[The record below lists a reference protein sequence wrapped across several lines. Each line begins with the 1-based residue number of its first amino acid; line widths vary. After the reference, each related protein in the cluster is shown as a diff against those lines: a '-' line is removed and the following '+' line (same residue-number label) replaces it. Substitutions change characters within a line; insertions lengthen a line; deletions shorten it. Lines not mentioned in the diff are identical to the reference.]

1 MFNIGMPEIIVILIV
16 AILVIGPKRL
26 PEVANALGKGLAEF
40 KRAMNNVKE
49 ELKLDEVRDDV
60 NEMKDT
66 LLFKNSYKDEG
77 PEEKREK
84 KEKKGPQPETIEPS
98 ANKDDKAVEDS
109 HSPYPPSPG
118 SDSGK

>member
-1 MFNIGMPEIIVILIV
+1 MPEIIVILIV

-49 ELKLDEVRDDV
+49 ELKIDEVRNDV
-60 NEMKDT
+60 NEMKDS
-66 LLFKNSYKDEG
+66 LLFKNSLFD
-77 PEEKREK
+77 EEKEPAKEEK
-84 KEKKGPQPETIEPS
+84 KVPEVEIVEEKAPEGKSSNPPPPQ
-98 ANKDDKAVEDS
+98 
-109 HSPYPPSPG
+109 